1 MSTVPSNPYNLVAC
15 NITSLY
21 GGYVTKETWKNSA
34 NRVLKPQSAK
44 KRSSEMWTSCDESD
58 HMSMVQKYD
67 DDKLELTCYE
77 RWYSFLFFRQSRFGQ
92 VRSPFKIELKEI
104 EEQKGSEQDL
114 DSPAQDLNEAI
125 GMTIDGEIYRVI
137 GGKDVKVELD
147 PDLPKIRVA
156 RRNPSF
162 KDVNQIM
169 MDLHHLSPPFV

>member
-34 NRVLKPQSAK
+34 NRVLKPPSQR
-44 KRSSEMWTSCDESD
+44 KRNSDTWTSCDESD
-58 HMSMVQKYD
+58 SMSMVQKYD

-92 VRSPFKIELKEI
+92 VRSPFQVLLKEI
-104 EEQKGSEQDL
+104 EEQKVNELDL
-114 DSPAQDLNEAI
+114 DSPPSDFNEAI
-125 GMTIDGEIYRVI
+125 GLAVDGEIFKVS
-137 GGKDVKVELD
+137 GGKHCLIQLD

-156 RRNPSF
+156 RRNPTL

-169 MDLHHLSPPFV
+169 TDLHHLSPPFV